1 MSDEQ
6 QPGPE
11 GRVFRR
17 TELPADVEIEVEGA
31 GVPRVAAGE
40 IMDVGVGGILVRVA
54 ESMAEGT
61 LCTVR
66 FADPEVGAL
75 EARGFVRRIRVD
87 STGFLLGIE
96 FENRLEALRTPGAED
111 HLDGFELESTKIL
124 VVDDEPS
131 VVELLYRFLTSRGCE
146 VSTASSGPEALNMLR
161 NDAPDITVLDLKM
174 PGMDGLE
181 VLETIRAENLE
192 AGKVWAV
199 SGYATDAE
207 AREAL
212 RQGAADFISKPLD
225 LKYLE
230 WSMQLHR
237 AAL

>member
-31 GVPRVAAGE
+31 DVPRVAVGE

-75 EARGFVRRIRVD
+75 EARGLVRRVRVD

-96 FENRLEALRTPGAED
+96 FENRLDALRTPNAED

-161 NDAPDITVLDLKM
+161 SDAPDITVLDLKM

-181 VLETIRAENLE
+181 VLETIREEKLE

-230 WSMQLHR
+230 WSMQLYR